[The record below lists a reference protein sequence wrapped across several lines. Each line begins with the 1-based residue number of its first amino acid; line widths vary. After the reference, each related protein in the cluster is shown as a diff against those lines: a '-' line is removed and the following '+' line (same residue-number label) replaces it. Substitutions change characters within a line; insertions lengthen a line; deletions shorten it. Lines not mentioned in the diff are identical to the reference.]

1 MQGPQCLIVLDGRTQ
16 ESRGRNSMTACPFLP
31 WPNAEDSGCIIPG
44 RWNKAASTGRCCELS
59 SRLMRVATAVNPILE
74 GREFS
79 CFLCI
84 PLMQLLDF
92 LVGRLSNFH
101 ALDPFIKCSDT
112 DAEAM
117 RNAIFS
123 RAFAAR
129 CSIMD
134 LPDV

>member
-1 MQGPQCLIVLDGRTQ
+1 
-16 ESRGRNSMTACPFLP
+16 
-31 WPNAEDSGCIIPG
+31 
-44 RWNKAASTGRCCELS
+44 
-59 SRLMRVATAVNPILE
+59 
-74 GREFS
+74 
-79 CFLCI
+79 
-84 PLMQLLDF
+84 MQLLDF
-92 LVGRLSNFH
+92 FVGRLSNFH

-134 LPDV
+134 LPHV